1 MRRHQPVPAPTRSA
15 RPPAVGDLAP
25 DLALRDQN
33 GASVRLSQFAG
44 EKHVLLVFYPFAF
57 SGICTGELSGIRD
70 DLGSFVTDTS
80 EVLAISCDPVF
91 SLRAWADQQ
100 GYFFPL
106 LSDFWPHGEVARS
119 YGVLDEK
126 AGMAVRGTFLVG
138 RDGRVV
144 WSGVNEQGQRRDFAR
159 VRAEVAALDRV

>member
-1 MRRHQPVPAPTRSA
+1 MAAAAPPS
-15 RPPAVGDLAP
+15 PLGVGDLAP
-25 DLALRDQN
+25 DLSLRDQN
-33 GASVRLSQFAG
+33 GRTVTLSHYRG

-106 LSDFWPHGEVARS
+106 LSDFWPHGAVARS
-119 YGVLDEK
+119 YGVLDED
-126 AGMAVRGTFLVG
+126 AGMAVRGTFLVASDGRIAWSLVNAPGQG
-138 RDGRVV
+138 RDL
-144 WSGVNEQGQRRDFAR
+144 SGYHPA
-159 VRAEVAALDRV
+159 VAGLGAP